1 VSLAS
6 GQGFPFALAVDAN
19 NVYWTNEQD
28 GGSVLSM
35 PNTGGTPTT
44 LATGCGTSRLTVDAA
59 NVYFT
64 NPGTQNDGLVLSVP
78 IGGGTVTTLV
88 TGQAAPEAIVNDA
101 SSLYWVDTYLGAV
114 MRLSPK

>member
-1 VSLAS
+1 
-6 GQGFPFALAVDAN
+6 LAVDAN

-35 PNTGGTPTT
+35 PITGAATPTT

-64 NPGTQNDGLVLSVP
+64 NPGSTNDGSVLSVA
-78 IGGGTVTTLV
+78 IGGGSVTTLV

-114 MRLSPK
+114 MKISPK